1 MTPVLM
7 LSCCYFLQSVLCS
20 LHPFCLSVS
29 SQSSTTDWLLLL
41 KQVPVGVGRRA
52 TLSFSFSL
60 FPFYFVLLLSTITI
74 FASVYAICSSIYIWH
89 VAVLVALFSRQLY
102 WLIGP
107 MLVQR
112 EIQLQTLDDYHEIWY
127 GHSHS
132 PHDGSSSGFY
142 SGLFQL
148 DLRLQIFFFF
158 LFLFFKAAFQRQ
170 CLDFERNTE
179 GVKWKMIALHYGEC
193 RIQGLKLEYL
203 GLYCISTIL
212 IPFLVFK
219 LCGSTV
225 LNSFS
230 ASFTILGRDL
240 SQRHVFILP
249 VWVPEQCS
257 VFIWV
262 ILDML
267 FVCFVL
273 NCVKLATG
281 NNISCLC

>member
-1 MTPVLM
+1 MTIMKFGMDIHIPHMMDPLQGFIQG
-7 LSCCYFLQSVLCS
+7 YFN
-20 LHPFCLSVS
+20 
-29 SQSSTTDWLLLL
+29 
-41 KQVPVGVGRRA
+41 
-52 TLSFSFSL
+52 
-60 FPFYFVLLLSTITI
+60 
-74 FASVYAICSSIYIWH
+74 
-89 VAVLVALFSRQLY
+89 
-102 WLIGP
+102 LIS
-107 MLVQR
+107 
-112 EIQLQTLDDYHEIWY
+112 DYR
-127 GHSHS
+127 S
-132 PHDGSSSGFY
+132 
-142 SGLFQL
+142 
-148 DLRLQIFFFF
+148 FFF

-193 RIQGLKLEYL
+193 RIQGLKLEHL

-230 ASFTILGRDL
+230 ASHTILGRDL
-240 SQRHVFILP
+240 SLRHVFILP

-262 ILDML
+262 ILL

-273 NCVKLATG
+273 NC
-281 NNISCLC
+281 

>member
-1 MTPVLM
+1 M
-7 LSCCYFLQSVLCS
+7 LLFPAICFMFPPSFLSLCFQPELYHWLIAAIKTGSCWSGKEGYPLIFILALPLLLRTS
-20 LHPFCLSVS
+20 LVHHYYFCLCLCNLLLYLHLTCSRPSGLVLKTALLIDRS
-29 SQSSTTDWLLLL
+29 NAGPERNTTTNIGWLSWNLVWTFTFPTWWILFRVLFRVISTWSQTTDL
-41 KQVPVGVGRRA
+41 
-52 TLSFSFSL
+52 
-60 FPFYFVLLLSTITI
+60 
-74 FASVYAICSSIYIWH
+74 
-89 VAVLVALFSRQLY
+89 
-102 WLIGP
+102 
-107 MLVQR
+107 
-112 EIQLQTLDDYHEIWY
+112 
-127 GHSHS
+127 
-132 PHDGSSSGFY
+132 
-142 SGLFQL
+142 
-148 DLRLQIFFFF
+148 FFF

-230 ASFTILGRDL
+230 ASFTILGQDL

-262 ILDML
+262 ILL

-273 NCVKLATG
+273 NC
-281 NNISCLC
+281 